1 MRTIDEI
8 NNAAYEGPV
17 VTAVMI
23 LIMACPVGFL
33 LGLFIGWAIWG

>member
-1 MRTIDEI
+1 MRTIDEWDKERVI
-8 NNAAYEGPV
+8 TGY
-17 VTAVMI
+17 MI